1 MVGMIHPIAT
11 QHLETQMP
19 SPYTLIFVF
28 LAGLGC
34 GLALSVVAMA
44 WVSKATGEPMR
55 YRPTAELEGLEV
67 RDSSMGEFDAAVRG
81 RA

>member
-1 MVGMIHPIAT
+1 MLFRPD
-11 QHLETQMP
+11 
-19 SPYTLIFVF
+19 TLIFVF

-34 GLALSVVAMA
+34 GLLLSVVALF
-44 WVSKATGEPMR
+44 WVSKLTGEPTR
-55 YRPTAELEGLEV
+55 HEREPVLAGLEV